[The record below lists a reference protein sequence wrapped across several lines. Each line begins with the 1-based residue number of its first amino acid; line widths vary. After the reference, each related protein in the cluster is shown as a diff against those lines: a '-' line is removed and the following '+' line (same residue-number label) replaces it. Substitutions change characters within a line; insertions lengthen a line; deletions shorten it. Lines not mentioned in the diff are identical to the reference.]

1 MIPQVCFSVFK
12 KIQNYFEQH
21 RRVLQLEYYDSTYDS
36 GSYPKFSLCHDR
48 PGLFLLKLSVHNTE
62 SGKIITTLLINYEQT
77 NVKSLSCVRLF
88 AAPWTV
94 AYQAP
99 PSVEFSRQKYWSGLP
114 FPSPGDFPN
123 PGIEPRSPAL
133 QADALPTEPPGK
145 PKNTWA
151 AYPFSRGSSQPKNQ
165 TEDSCIAGGFFTS

>member
-62 SGKIITTLLINYEQT
+62 SGNI
-77 NVKSLSCVRLF
+77 C
-88 AAPWTV
+88 
-94 AYQAP
+94 
-99 PSVEFSRQKYWSGLP
+99 
-114 FPSPGDFPN
+114 
-123 PGIEPRSPAL
+123 
-133 QADALPTEPPGK
+133 
-145 PKNTWA
+145 
-151 AYPFSRGSSQPKNQ
+151 
-165 TEDSCIAGGFFTS
+165 